1 MLKKAAV
8 ISVLYMLMALSV
20 GCSSD
25 DDQSIIPG
33 YWSPGEFRPKGVT
46 GRKAY
51 SFADLSLSGGPI
63 AYSCSSNVTPRWP
76 AQWPDVPTVPPATS
90 NPKTEHCK
98 PDPSNPSAPCNQN
111 GDGQCRVIFA
121 SWLNGV
127 SYTNSIV
134 LSGFALDDS
143 HNLSAT
149 NKTLRIVMKVINTGI
164 EWKIYL
170 VLDGTEYRGS
180 VSDSD
185 VTVVDEDTWLYTEPA
200 CNTTS
205 TPPCTKTYDASG
217 ETLKIKTI
225 TFNTEV
231 PLSTCTVPTLTPCTV
246 QTVRIRNG
254 DYIVAQVYGL

>member
-1 MLKKAAV
+1 MIKKAAI
-8 ISVLYMLMALSV
+8 ISVLCALIALSI

-33 YWSPGEFRPKGVT
+33 YWSPGEFRPKGIA
-46 GRKAY
+46 GHKAY
-51 SFADLSLSGGPI
+51 SFATLTGSGPI
-63 AYSCSSNVTPRWP
+63 SCSSNVTPRWP
-76 AQWPDVPTVPPATS
+76 AQWPDVPAVPPATS

-111 GDGQCRVIFA
+111 GDGQCRVIYG

-127 SYTNSIV
+127 SYNNSIV

-143 HNLSAT
+143 HNLNAT

-180 VSDSD
+180 VSSSD
-185 VTVVDEDTWLYTEPA
+185 VTVVEEDTGLYTEPA
-200 CNTTS
+200 CSTNS
-205 TPPCTKTYDASG
+205 TPPCAKTYEASSD
-217 ETLKIKTI
+217 TLKIKTI
-225 TFNTEV
+225 TFNTNV
-231 PLSTCTVPTLTPCTV
+231 TLSTCTVPTLTPCTV
-246 QTVRIRNG
+246 QTVSIQNG
-254 DYIVAQVYGL
+254 DYIVAQVYGI